1 MHVEIKNLKK
11 FYKKKGN
18 YFAAIDNLNLDIA
31 SGEITS
37 LIGPNGAGKTTL
49 IKNICG
55 LVTIDSGVILID
67 GHSINKDKALPSK
80 HIGVVLEG
88 ARNLYNFLTVEG
100 NIRYFS
106 YLNHLGEQDISKKT
120 TYYLDLFQL
129 SDKRN
134 EPVNNLSRGMQ
145 QKVAIILALLKDPP
159 ILILD
164 EPTLGLDIESSISIS
179 NLLKRMCIVE
189 KKTIF
194 ITSHKLDFVQKLSD
208 KVAILDK
215 GKIIACD
222 SPSNLSQV
230 LKVAEKYEMLV
241 LKDDNT
247 EWLTFFEQLEDGIG
261 TLVKDDKYSFV
272 VQLKDYDQF
281 IDKWISKLKVHKMER
296 ISHSLDKIF
305 LNIVERGVK

>member
-1 MHVEIKNLKK
+1 VRIEIRNLTKH
-11 FYKKKGN
+11 YKKKGK
-18 YFAAIDNLNLDIA
+18 YFAAIDDLNLDIA

-55 LVTIDSGVILID
+55 LVTKDKGEVVIN
-67 GHSINKDKALPSK
+67 GHSIDNDKTLPSRQ
-80 HIGVVLEG
+80 IGVVLEG

-106 YLNHLGEQDISKKT
+106 YLNHLGEQDISKKM

-129 SDKRN
+129 SDKRS

-159 ILILD
+159 ILVLD
-164 EPTLGLDIESSISIS
+164 EPTLGLDIESSISICC
-179 NLLKRMCIVE
+179 LLEQMCSVE

-194 ITSHKLDFVQKLSD
+194 ITSHKLDFVQKMSD
-208 KVAILDK
+208 RVAILNK

-222 SPSNLSQV
+222 NTSNLFHI
-230 LKVAEKYEMLV
+230 LDVAEEYEILII
-241 LKDDNT
+241 KDNDT
-247 EWLTFFEQLEDGIG
+247 EWLSFYRQLEEGIG
-261 TLVKDDKYSFV
+261 TIIKDDKYSFI
-272 VQLKDYDQF
+272 VQLKEYDQF
-281 IDKWISKLKVHKMER
+281 IDRWVSKLKVHKMER

-305 LNIVERGVK
+305 LSIVERDVK